1 MVLHFIL
8 ESCTRE
14 TVSPPVFYQQ
24 SKVIFPSRLLKCFSL
39 EPSVPYLLQSA
50 LRLFEGGVYLKVG
63 SDKELY

>member
-1 MVLHFIL
+1 MF
-8 ESCTRE
+8 
-14 TVSPPVFYQQ
+14 F
-24 SKVIFPSRLLKCFSL
+24 L